1 MSRKSNFLIVNSL
14 TLFRFIVSF
23 IFILKNDYNS
33 VDLIILLV
41 ILSTDFFDGYLARKL
56 NSATVFGKEFDQITD
71 KISFYLLYGKL
82 IFLNIYIPYFLILFI
97 IRDLT
102 LNYFRYKKQ
111 YNFITRT
118 KIINKLKTTLQFI
131 IILLGFY
138 SYVYKI
144 NLEPLLLYLTIITV
158 IFSFFP
164 IFKILV
170 YEFKK
175 MDR

>member
-1 MSRKSNFLIVNSL
+1 MCKKSKFLIVNSL
-14 TLFRFIVSF
+14 TLFRLIVSF

-33 VDLIILLV
+33 FDLIILLV

-71 KISFYLLYGKL
+71 KTSFYLLYGKL
-82 IFLNIYIPYFLILFI
+82 IFLKIYIPYFLILFI
-97 IRDLT
+97 IRDIT

-144 NLEPLLLYLTIITV
+144 NLEPFLLYLIIITV
-158 IFSFFP
+158 FFSFFP